1 MNDEFL
7 KYYNREL
14 TYIRRLGA
22 DFAEKYP
29 KIAGRL
35 KISDETIED
44 PHVSRLVESFSF
56 LTAQIRQ
63 KLDDSFPELT
73 DALLGQ
79 LYPDYQAPI
88 PSMAIVK
95 MTTQNLSTDGY
106 FLKKGNEIETL
117 VDGLKSCTFET
128 CYDTKLW
135 PVDVTEAEFKNAPF
149 NAPKSNSK
157 TPAKAVVKLNLA
169 CEFDNTEFGELGMES
184 LRFYLN
190 GQKHHV
196 YPLYELICRHT
207 LEIGIAPKGEPEK
220 MRRLLPRHLTPVGF
234 DDDQQVLPY
243 SNRSLPGYR
252 LLAEQFLFPEKF
264 LFFELKDLD
273 PRWQGIKDQLE
284 IYLYLAEGSEELERH
299 VTADNLL
306 LGCTPVINLFKQNL
320 EPIRLE
326 PSQYEY
332 RLVPHYQDA
341 DVCEVISLVDVD
353 AFDPYGNKVKLNPF
367 YAQGHPNYLEQDQLF
382 WHTRREF
389 SDWAGGYSESGTE
402 VFLSIVDRKFK
413 GTSAQDQDQKWVIQ
427 STALCS
433 NRNLPS
439 HLPFGGGEPRM
450 AVKEHA
456 DLIKEVRCLS
466 APSATVRPAL
476 HENTR
481 WQLVNHLSLN
491 HFTGEGALDRLKETL
506 RLYDFKCA
514 PENKALIDGISALEI
529 TPGTARVNQNGRVAI
544 CSGSNILVEF
554 TESAFAGSGIYFFSC
569 ILDAFFSQ
577 YAAINSFTRLAVK
590 FRGQDNLY
598 HEWDARIG
606 RRPLL

>member
-14 TYIRRLGA
+14 TYIRKLGA
-22 DFAEKYP
+22 EFADKYP

-106 FLKKGNEIETL
+106 YLPRGSQIETY
-117 VDGLKSCTFET
+117 VDGLKPCTFQT

-135 PVDVTEAEFKNAPF
+135 PVEVEEAEFKNAPF
-149 NAPKSNSK
+149 NAPKSNTH
-157 TPAKAVVKLNLA
+157 TPAKAVIKLKLA
-169 CEFDNTEFGELGMES
+169 CEFDNTEFGELGMDS
-184 LRFYLN
+184 LRFYIN

-196 YPLYELICRHT
+196 YSLYELICRHT

-220 MRRLLPRHLTPVGF
+220 MKRLLPRHIKATGF
-234 DDDQQVLPY
+234 DDEHQVLPY
-243 SNRSLPGYR
+243 SNRSISGYR

-264 LFFELKDLD
+264 LFFELTNLD
-273 PRWQGIKDQLE
+273 SDWPDIKDQVEL
-284 IYLYLAEGSEELERH
+284 YFYLAEGSEELERH
-299 VTADNLL
+299 LTAEHLL
-306 LGCTPVINLFKQNL
+306 LGCTPIINLFEQNM

-332 RLVPHYQDA
+332 RLAPQYQDA
-341 DVCEVISLVDVD
+341 DVCEVVSIKNVE
-353 AFDPYGNKVKLNPF
+353 AFDSYGNKVSLKPF
-367 YAQGHPNYLEQDQLF
+367 YAQGHPNYLDQNDLF
-382 WHTRREF
+382 WHSRREF

-402 VFLSIVDRKFK
+402 VYLSIVDRKFK
-413 GTSAQDQDQKWVIQ
+413 GTTAQDQNENWVIQ

-439 HLPFGGGEPRM
+439 HLPFGGGQPKM
-450 AVKEHA
+450 GVKEHA
-456 DLIKEVRCLS
+456 DLIKEVRCLT
-466 APSATVRPAL
+466 APTASVRPAL

-491 HFTGEGALDRLKETL
+491 HFSGDGALDRLKETL
-506 RLYDFKCA
+506 RLYDFKCS
-514 PENKALIDGISALEI
+514 PENKALIDGIVGLSI
-529 TPGTARVNQNGRVAI
+529 TPGSARVNQNGRVAI
-544 CSGSNILVEF
+544 CSGNNITVEF
-554 TESAFAGSGIYFFSC
+554 TESAFAGSGIYFFST

-577 YAAINSFTRLAVK
+577 YAAINSFTRLTVK
-590 FRGQDNLY
+590 FRGQDRPY
-598 HEWDARIG
+598 HEWSARVG
-606 RRPLL
+606 RRTLL